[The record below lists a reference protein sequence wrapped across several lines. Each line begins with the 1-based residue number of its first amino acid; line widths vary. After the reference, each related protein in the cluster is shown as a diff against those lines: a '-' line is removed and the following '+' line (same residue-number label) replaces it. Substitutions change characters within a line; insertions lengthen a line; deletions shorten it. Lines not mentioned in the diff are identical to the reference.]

1 MAVRCPSAPPC
12 GHSSGGKDL
21 TMYLQCNTHDLRL
34 YYILL
39 IKKIAPQQGI
49 LVCMS
54 YIFVG
59 FGNCECLALTLE
71 IVFSKFD
78 ILSCD

>member
-1 MAVRCPSAPPC
+1 
-12 GHSSGGKDL
+12 
-21 TMYLQCNTHDLRL
+21 MYVQCNTHVLRL
-34 YYILL
+34 YYIKL
-39 IKKIAPQQGI
+39 IKKISPQQGI
-49 LVCMS
+49 LVCSS

-59 FGNCECLALTLE
+59 FGSWEFPALTLE